1 MGSNPT
7 ASANTPFFL
16 VFLSRVEWHFG
27 FVCNGFTAFY
37 HCTGFLSITLIR
49 FLCVVWNVVLQMALT
64 GKLTKKLVDNLGA
77 GRHGDGGGLYLVV
90 DPSGARR
97 WIVRVVVKGQRNVKG
112 APLRTDFGL
121 GGADVVTLNQGRER
135 ALEYRRMAKQGL
147 NPRFNAARHIPTFEE
162 VAGQV
167 HIDRMPTWKNAKH
180 RSQWINTLRDYVF
193 PKIGRMPVDSIGQ
206 PEVLMCLSPI
216 WTDKHET
223 ARRLAQRIKTVLDV
237 AKSKGFRSGEN
248 PVTTIHEAHVL
259 PKVKAKPKH
268 HNAMLWQ
275 DVPAFYADLKT
286 RDAMAAKALMFTC
299 LTGSR
304 TGEVL
309 GMQWGEVDFD
319 KVLWT
324 CPADRMKGGVM
335 HRVPLTNE
343 MLAIIEPL
351 RAMQSDYVFEGQKRH
366 SPLSN
371 MAMLMLLR
379 RMQVEGVT
387 VHGFRST
394 FRDWASEVA
403 NAPRE
408 VAEMSLAHKV
418 GSDVERAYARSD
430 LLEKRR
436 LLMERWSGFVSSNK
450 EKVVKVNFGAEVG

>member
-1 MGSNPT
+1 
-7 ASANTPFFL
+7 
-16 VFLSRVEWHFG
+16 
-27 FVCNGFTAFY
+27 
-37 HCTGFLSITLIR
+37 
-49 FLCVVWNVVLQMALT
+49 MAHVT
-64 GKLTKKLVDNLGA
+64 GKLTKKLVENLGM

-90 DPSGARR
+90 KPSGARS
-97 WIVRVVVKGQRNVKG
+97 WIVRVVVQGQRNNKG

-121 GGADVVTLNQGRER
+121 GGADIITLNQARIR

-147 NPRFNAARHIPTFEE
+147 NPRFNAQQEIPNFEE
-162 VAGQV
+162 IAQQV

-180 RSQWINTLRDYVF
+180 GQQWINTLRDYAF
-193 PKIGRMPVDSIGQ
+193 PKIGRMPIDSIGQ

-216 WTDKHET
+216 WTEKHET
-223 ARRLAQRIKTVLDV
+223 AKRLAQRIKIVLDV
-237 AKSKGFRSGEN
+237 AKSKGFREGEN
-248 PVTTIHEAHVL
+248 PVTSIKDAQVL
-259 PKVKAKPKH
+259 PKVKAKAKH
-268 HNAMLWQ
+268 HAAMKWQ
-275 DVPAFYADLKT
+275 DVPSFFDDL
-286 RDAMAAKALMFTC
+286 RNREAMAAKALMFTC

-309 GMQWGEVDFD
+309 GMRWDEIDTEAR
-319 KVLWT
+319 LWT
-324 CPADRMKGGVM
+324 CPAERMKTANE
-335 HRVPLTNE
+335 HRVPLTDD

-351 RAMQSDYVFEGQKRH
+351 KAMASKHVFEGQKRH

-379 RMQVEGVT
+379 RMKVEGVT

-403 NAPRE
+403 SAPRE

-430 LLEKRR
+430 LLERR
-436 LLMERWSGFVSSNK
+436 RILMERWSQFVAGASDN
-450 EKVVKVNFGAEVG
+450 VVRLG

>member
-1 MGSNPT
+1 
-7 ASANTPFFL
+7 
-16 VFLSRVEWHFG
+16 
-27 FVCNGFTAFY
+27 
-37 HCTGFLSITLIR
+37 
-49 FLCVVWNVVLQMALT
+49 MALS
-64 GKLTKKLVDNLGA
+64 GKLTKKLVENLGA
-77 GRHGDGGGLYLVV
+77 GRHGDGNGLYLVV

-97 WIVRVVVKGQRNVKG
+97 WIVRVVVKGSKNKKG

-121 GGADVVTLNQGRER
+121 GGADIVTINQARER

-147 NPRFNAARHIPTFEE
+147 NPRFNAEREIPTFEE
-162 VAGQV
+162 FAQQV
-167 HIDRMPTWKNAKH
+167 HIERMPTWKNVKH
-180 RSQWINTLRDYVF
+180 GQQWINTLRDYAF
-193 PKIGRMPVDSIGQ
+193 PKIGRMPLDSIDQ
-206 PEVLMCLSPI
+206 PEVMMCLAPI
-216 WTDKHET
+216 WTEKHAT
-223 ARRLAQRIKTVLDV
+223 AKRLSQRIKTVLDV

-248 PVTTIHEAHVL
+248 PVTGVKDAGAL

-268 HNAMLWQ
+268 HKAMRWQ

-286 RDAMAAKALMFTC
+286 RNAMAAKALMFTC

-309 GMQWGEVDFD
+309 GMQWGEIDFGAR
-319 KVLWT
+319 LWN
-324 CPADRMKGGVM
+324 CPEERMKGGVV
-335 HRVPLTNE
+335 HRVPLTYE

-351 RAMQSDYVFEGQKRH
+351 KALKSDYVFEGQKRH
-366 SPLSN
+366 KPLSN

-379 RMQVEGVT
+379 RMQVDGVT

-403 NAPRE
+403 NASRE

-430 LLEKRR
+430 LLEKRQV
-436 LLMERWSGFVSSNK
+436 LMDLWSHYVSG
-450 EKVVKVNFGAEVG
+450 ETAKVLQLGQR